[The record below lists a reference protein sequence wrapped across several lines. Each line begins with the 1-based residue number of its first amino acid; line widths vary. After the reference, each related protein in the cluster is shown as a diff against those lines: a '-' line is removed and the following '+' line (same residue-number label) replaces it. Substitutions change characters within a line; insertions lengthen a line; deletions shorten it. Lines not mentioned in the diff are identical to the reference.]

1 MNDIRFSTLIIL
13 CLLASSVL
21 FGQELDLPRK
31 SPAASVSATIGYTNI
46 SVNYSAPA
54 AKGRELWGGLVP
66 YGKMWRAG
74 ANEATTLCFSTD
86 VRLED
91 REVTAGCYAL
101 FVTPKEEGDWLVVLN
116 KDTSLRGTRD
126 YDEAQEVLRVPVEAK
141 FARTSNQERLSY
153 ELITQNIENGYLL
166 LSWGQLRLYLRISVN
181 TMEQAVKAIQE
192 AVAATP
198 DEEDWKVYRDAADF
212 LLWMDMHQPALRYA
226 QLSIEGKPNAEAQW
240 VAAQAYAAL
249 GDFAKALEAAK
260 AVRKSED
267 TFYTE
272 NQSSIDRLIREW
284 EKQ

>member
-1 MNDIRFSTLIIL
+1 MTYSKFSLLIVF
-13 CLLASSVL
+13 CLSLSVSS
-21 FGQELDLPRK
+21 FAQELELPRK
-31 SPAASVSATIGYTNI
+31 SPAMSVSTTIGYTDI
-46 SVNYSAPA
+46 RIAYGAPF
-54 AKGRELWGGLVP
+54 AKGRQLWGGLVP

-91 REVTAGCYAL
+91 REVAAGCYAL
-101 FVTPKEEGDWLVVLN
+101 FVIPKEEGDWVVVLN
-116 KDTSLRGTRD
+116 KDTSLRGTRN
-126 YDEAQEVLRVPVEAK
+126 YDETQEVLRVPVEAK
-141 FARTSNQERLSY
+141 FARTSNQDQLSY

-212 LLWMDMHQPALRYA
+212 LLWVDMHQPALRYA
-226 QLSIEGKPNAEAQW
+226 QLSIEGKPNAEARW

-260 AVRKSED
+260 VVRKSKD
-267 TFYTE
+267 AFYTE
-272 NQSSIDRLIREW
+272 NQSSIDRLIQQW
-284 EKQ
+284 DKQ